1 MLKDQAKTGI
11 PVGLELLPG
20 GGIRL
25 GVTLDVDE
33 ATPLLS
39 WADSAGEDPAEYIAK
54 QIKDALVAVTS
65 S

>member
-1 MLKDQAKTGI
+1 
-11 PVGLELLPG
+11 
-20 GGIRL
+20 
-25 GVTLDVDE
+25 VTLDVDE

-39 WADSAGEDPAEYIAK
+39 WADGAGEDPAEYIAK